1 MWTVEQGQDTDPATN
16 QINME
21 VETMPIV
28 YKVDVLAALKDA
40 GYSSYKIRKEKL
52 LGEATLQKIRN
63 GEPVSWDNIATIC
76 RLLKCQPGDILKYE

>member
-1 MWTVEQGQDTDPATN
+1 
-16 QINME
+16 
-21 VETMPIV
+21 MPIV